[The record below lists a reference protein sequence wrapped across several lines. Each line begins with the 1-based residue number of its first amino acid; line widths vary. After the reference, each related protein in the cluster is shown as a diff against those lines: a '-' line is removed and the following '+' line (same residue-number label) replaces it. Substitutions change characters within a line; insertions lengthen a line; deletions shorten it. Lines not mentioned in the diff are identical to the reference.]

1 MTPGTGQATCHHGEI
16 LQGVFLDERG
26 RPTRGLVTLPMA
38 EPRTRAVFTP
48 FSARV
53 PRHVVV
59 DPPERAKAARAAELA
74 VEECA
79 RVGGVTPVGG
89 YLSVRGG
96 AWPGLGMGSSTSD
109 VTAAVR
115 AVAAGLGVELPPESV
130 ARVAVAAEGAS
141 DPIMFGDRPL
151 LFAQREGRVL
161 EELGPALPPMAVV
174 GCLTGSGQPVDTL
187 ALRGKARRGDIAVYE
202 RLRAALRTAIA
213 EGDVSG
219 VGHVSTESAILNQ
232 RVLPKDELGTLRGV
246 ARACGAVG
254 LQVAHSGN
262 VAGVL
267 FDAAAPSLAD
277 RLEEAA
283 RRLDRAGLTPHRVF
297 ATSDRTGTPTT
308 PAAGVGARP
317 VLTAVASAPGAA
329 TALSPLP
336 TPPPPDSAEPTW
348 TSTFPNPSPDPT

>member
-1 MTPGTGQATCHHGEI
+1 MTVGTGQATCHHGEI

-38 EPRTRAVFTP
+38 EPRTRALFTP
-48 FSARV
+48 FSAKV

-59 DPPERAKAARAAELA
+59 DPPDRAKAARAAELA

-79 RVGGVTPVGG
+79 RVAGVPPVGG

-115 AVAAGLGVELPPESV
+115 AVAAGLGVELSPESV

-141 DPIMFGDRPL
+141 DPVMFGDRPL

-161 EELGPALPPMAVV
+161 EELGPALPEMAVV

-187 ALRGKARRGDIAVYE
+187 SLRGNARRGDIAVYE
-202 RLRAALRTAIA
+202 RLRAALRTAIT
-213 EGDVSG
+213 EEDVAG
-219 VGHVSTESAILNQ
+219 VGHVGTESAILNQ
-232 RVLPKDELGTLRGV
+232 RVLPKEELGTLREV
-246 ARACGAVG
+246 ARECGAVG
-254 LQVAHSGN
+254 IQVAHSGN

-267 FDAAAPSLAD
+267 FDAAVPGLAERLEAAND
-277 RLEEAA
+277 RLDA
-283 RRLDRAGLTPHRVF
+283 AGLTPHRVF
-297 ATSDRTGTPTT
+297 STSTRSGTP
-308 PAAGVGARP
+308 PVPSARP
-317 VLTAVASAPGAA
+317 VLTGVASTP
-329 TALSPLP
+329 P
-336 TPPPPDSAEPTW
+336 TPAPPPSTTAEPPW
-348 TSTFPNPSPDPT
+348 TSTFPKPSPDPT